1 MKELQET
8 KALEYYLNMNYP
20 FLVYRAEEGGY
31 VAEIEELPGCI
42 TQGETLEEVSKSI
55 EDARRAWIEV
65 AYEDGM
71 GIPSPRTEQE
81 YSGRFVLRIP
91 SYLHQRLAER
101 ATREGVSLN
110 QFVGTLLSAGA
121 STYDA
126 KIEQL
131 IEEVKQLKSQLTD
144 LSKQPTTPTPSYLAP
159 RWGVSSELSQ
169 PESRQLTA
177 PQPRELV
184 AA

>member
-1 MKELQET
+1 MKELKET
-8 KALEYYLNMNYP
+8 KTLEHYLSMNYP

-31 VAEIEELPGCI
+31 VAEIEELPGCMI
-42 TQGETLEEVSKSI
+42 EGETLEEVSKSI
-55 EDARRAWIEV
+55 EGARHVWIEV
-65 AYEDGM
+65 AYEDGLE
-71 GIPSPRTEQE
+71 IPLPRTEQE

-101 ATREGVSLN
+101 AMREGVSLN
-110 QFVGTLLSAGA
+110 QYVGTLLSAGA

-131 IEEVKQLKSQLTD
+131 IEEVKQLQSQLVD
-144 LSKQPTTPTPSYLAP
+144 INKQVSTRTVSYLVP
-159 RWGVSSELSQ
+159 QWGISSEEPL
-169 PESRQLTA
+169 PESDQFTA
-177 PQPRELV
+177 TESRELV